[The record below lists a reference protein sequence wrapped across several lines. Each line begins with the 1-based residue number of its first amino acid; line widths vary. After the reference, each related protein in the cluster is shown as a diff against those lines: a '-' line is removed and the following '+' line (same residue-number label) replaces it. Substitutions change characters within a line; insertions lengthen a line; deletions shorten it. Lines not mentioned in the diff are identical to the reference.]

1 MGIIKGPLVCAGACI
16 AALSDLSFTVSQH
29 LRAVDKGPL
38 AAAGACIAALS
49 DLSFNLY
56 GYAAVLGN
64 DFLTALYLILVK
76 NTPAINGLTTTG
88 LLFYN
93 SGAEGS
99 SATSHARCDACHA
112 RCTSG
117 LHIRAVHAWQ
127 TCWKADLV
135 ESCASQQR
143 EERVVY

>member
-1 MGIIKGPLVCAGACI
+1 MRAEQQARSARAGAFI
-16 AALSDLSFTVSQH
+16 AAV
-29 LRAVDKGPL
+29 
-38 AAAGACIAALS
+38 S

-93 SGAEGS
+93 AGDGAPS
-99 SATSHARCDACHA
+99 VCM
-112 RCTSG
+112 
-117 LHIRAVHAWQ
+117 
-127 TCWKADLV
+127 LV
-135 ESCASQQR
+135 DS
-143 EERVVY
+143 